1 MGMMVFAVGIG
12 LMRPWPLKVLVDSV
26 VGDTPFAVGAWQPAV
41 SAATLLLLTCLAYL
55 ILHAADSLVQVGS
68 TFFASLSSARMVRD
82 LRSNL
87 MWRLQRLSLRFHDSH
102 RVGDLVHRLAHNTS
116 AVETAFQSGFMGVLK
131 SSLMLVSMFVVMFVL
146 NPTLTLVA
154 LAIVPLLIICIRLY
168 AGRIQ
173 SVSLDNENQEGAVSS
188 RAQEA
193 LSTIRL
199 IQAFNRE
206 RDRQRRFE
214 EACERSVGTRLR
226 LTLSHGWFG
235 FSVAL
240 CLALGTALLFYVGI
254 GQVQAGHLTV
264 GEFLVFYSYLA
275 MLYAPLSVLS
285 HMTSSVQGA
294 LGGASRL
301 FEILESDEEI
311 PERPGAEELAVSR
324 GAVEVMGVD
333 FGYQLGQEVLT
344 GVDLTIEPG
353 KTVAIVGETGGGKS
367 TLLNLIFRFYD
378 PRAGRVLIDGID
390 VRDVTVDSLRQS
402 IGFVHQ
408 ETLLFDDSVRENI
421 AFGRPSASDEEI
433 VRAAQLAEAHEFIG
447 ELPEGYETNVGE
459 RGVRLS
465 VGQRQRIALA
475 RVFLKGAPIVL
486 LDEPTSALDAETED
500 RVLRNMEHA
509 LAGRTVILVAHRLAA
524 VRRADSTVVL
534 SRGRVV
540 ETGTHEEL
548 LDGDGLYGRLWQAQ
562 SVSLAAERGQDV
574 RCV

>member
-1 MGMMVFAVGIG
+1 
-12 LMRPWPLKVLVDSV
+12 
-26 VGDTPFAVGAWQPAV
+26 
-41 SAATLLLLTCLAYL
+41 
-55 ILHAADSLVQVGS
+55 
-68 TFFASLSSARMVRD
+68 
-82 LRSNL
+82 
-87 MWRLQRLSLRFHDSH
+87 
-102 RVGDLVHRLAHNTS
+102 
-116 AVETAFQSGFMGVLK
+116 
-131 SSLMLVSMFVVMFVL
+131 
-146 NPTLTLVA
+146 
-154 LAIVPLLIICIRLY
+154 
-168 AGRIQ
+168 
-173 SVSLDNENQEGAVSS
+173 
-188 RAQEA
+188 
-193 LSTIRL
+193 
-199 IQAFNRE
+199 
-206 RDRQRRFE
+206 
-214 EACERSVGTRLR
+214 
-226 LTLSHGWFG
+226 
-235 FSVAL
+235 
-240 CLALGTALLFYVGI
+240 
-254 GQVQAGHLTV
+254 
-264 GEFLVFYSYLA
+264 

-433 VRAAQLAEAHEFIG
+433 VHAAQLAEAHEFIG